1 MGFAGQKQFFEVC
14 FRGGDR
20 TRIAPD
26 PSTRLFPLARRST
39 LIVEG
44 PLALRMQRAAAAH
57 ANIIGREIISLPQL
71 AGRLA
76 GGFLRLAGPE
86 DLYPAIRASLAQGG
100 FAELDSVRDLP
111 GTPRAVARSLQVVW
125 KADLK
130 LASLSARAPRL
141 ADLHLIEQRVA
152 AMLSPGFLLPAALR
166 DAALA
171 RLAHAP
177 RLLGPVTLHS
187 LIDVDPVWRPLIA
200 SLADVVEVTWPA
212 PNESDRAWFPGRL
225 ENAASAAGVS
235 ATGDIC
241 ADPRAETVEA
251 LRWTRELLS
260 RGSIAASDIALTAAS
275 PGAWDDHLLA
285 LSKDAGLPLHFS
297 HGVPALSTREGQA
310 CAALADVLVQGLS
323 QPRIRRLIRRL
334 PTSAFRN
341 RLPEDWWRMLPAEAG
356 LFSVDHWRQVL
367 ARPEAAAGAP
377 PLLELVNLVARG
389 TEAAAEAGPLLLNG
403 QTRLLWEAALR
414 IAPAEAIHLSL
425 GDLRVPDSRDPANSI
440 AWCPAAHLAASPRP
454 HVRML
459 GLTSGAWPRAESEDP
474 ILPDHILPRRE
485 LENVS
490 ITERDRQMFSVIGNA
505 SAGVALSRGRR
516 SASGTLQAASA
527 LWPHAGERTL
537 KRTRS
542 PLHAFSE
549 ADRLLARPKE
559 AIGAPIVAAS
569 QQCWKGWHSG
579 ARSAHD
585 GATGGHSEVVVGRAL
600 ARAQSTT
607 SIRRLLRDPAGFVW
621 RYALGWQAPELEE
634 QPLVL
639 SRPVFGELIHE
650 LIRRAIDALEPAPG
664 VARAASETEI
674 QNAVQASVQAVAATW
689 PLERA
694 VPPPLLWRHTLE
706 EAARL
711 TVHGLTVDDGV
722 MAETQSWTEL
732 AFGEEVAADAAG
744 LPWANDRPVTLPGT
758 EIRLRGRIDRVD
770 LRGDNS
776 AVRITDYKSGKAPKN
791 VGGIVLAG
799 GGELQ
804 RVLYA
809 MAVRALLPEVRMIV
823 SRLVYLNGDNGP
835 MRLQGE
841 PLNAAMADAAQF
853 IDIAS
858 GIVSSGAAVPGPDA
872 GERFYDQ
879 RLALPADRD
888 AYLRR
893 KHQAFLHAL
902 HALSP
907 LWVRR

>member
-1 MGFAGQKQFFEVC
+1 M
-14 FRGGDR
+14 
-20 TRIAPD
+20 
-26 PSTRLFPLARRST
+26 RLSHLARRST

-44 PLALRMQRAAAAH
+44 PLALQMQRAAAR

-86 DLYPAIRASLAQGG
+86 DLYPAVRDGLAQGG
-100 FAELDSVRDLP
+100 FAELDAVRDLP
-111 GTPRAVARSLQVVW
+111 GTPRAVVPSLQAVW
-125 KADLK
+125 KADLD
-130 LASLSARAPRL
+130 LAPLSTRTPRL
-141 ADLHLIEQRVA
+141 ADLHRIEQRVVA
-152 AMLSPGFLLPAALR
+152 ALPSGLLLPAALR
-166 DAALA
+166 DAAFA

-177 RLLGPVTLHS
+177 QLLGPITLHG
-187 LIDVDPVWRPLIA
+187 LIDVDPVWRPLIVA
-200 SLADVVEVTWPA
+200 LAGVVEVTWRA
-212 PNESDRAWFPGRL
+212 PTESDRAWFPGRL
-225 ENAASAAGVS
+225 EIGAHASAVTA
-235 ATGDIC
+235 AGDIC
-241 ADPRAETVEA
+241 ADPRAESVEA
-251 LRWTRELLS
+251 LRWARELLS
-260 RGSIAASDIALTAAS
+260 RCTIAASDIALTAAS
-275 PGAWDDHLLA
+275 PGVWDEHLLA
-285 LSKDAGLPLHFS
+285 LSRDAGLPLHFS
-297 HGVPALSTREGQA
+297 HGVPALSAREGQA

-334 PTSAFRN
+334 PTSAFRD

-367 ARPEAAAGAP
+367 SRPEAVAAAP

-389 TEAAAEAGPLLLNG
+389 TEAAAEAGPLLLSG

-459 GLTSGAWPRAESEDP
+459 GLTSGVWPRAENEDP
-474 ILPDHILPRRE
+474 ILPDHILSRRE
-485 LENVS
+485 LESVS
-490 ITERDRQMFSVIGNA
+490 ITERDRQMFAVIGNA
-505 SAGVALSRGRR
+505 SAGVTLSRGRR
-516 SASGTLQAASA
+516 SASGTVQAASA
-527 LWPHAGERTL
+527 LWPQAGERTL
-537 KRTRS
+537 TRTRV

-559 AIGAPIVAAS
+559 AIGAPLVAAS
-569 QQCWKGWHSG
+569 RQCWEGWHSE
-579 ARSAHD
+579 ARTAYD
-585 GATGGHSEVVVGRAL
+585 GATGAHSEIAVGRAL

-621 RYALGWQAPELEE
+621 RYALGWQAPEFEE

-639 SRPVFGELIHE
+639 PRPVFGELVHE
-650 LIRRAIDALEPAPG
+650 LIRRAIDAPEPAPG
-664 VARAASETEI
+664 VARARETEI
-674 QNAVQASVQAVAATW
+674 ENAVQAAAQAVAAAW

-711 TVHGLTVDDGV
+711 TMHGLTVDDSV
-722 MAETQSWTEL
+722 MADTQSWTEL

-744 LPWANDRPVTLPGT
+744 LLPWATDRPVTVPGT

-791 VGGIVLAG
+791 AGDIVLAG

-823 SRLVYLNGDNGP
+823 ARLVYLAGDNAP

-841 PLNAAMADAAQF
+841 PLDTEMAEAAHF
-853 IDIAS
+853 IGIAS
-858 GIVSSGAAVPGPDA
+858 SIVRAGAAVPGPDA
-872 GERFYDQ
+872 GERFHELH
-879 RLALPADRD
+879 LALPADRN

-902 HALSP
+902 DTLAP
-907 LWVRR
+907 LWMRP